1 MQSNPLKKKRTE
13 LHKYLIESD
22 QASISSSARKKEITQ
37 IRERLK
43 NKELTM
49 GSIPKT
55 TYKRINKKFKKMTA
69 EEKKLHIKF
78 LWQKIR
84 LAVLQ
89 RNTMKFVN

>member
-13 LHKYLIESD
+13 LHKYLIDSD
-22 QASISSSARKKEITQ
+22 QAASISSSARKKEITN

-55 TYKRINKKFKKMTA
+55 TYKRINKKFK
-69 EEKKLHIKF
+69 
-78 LWQKIR
+78 
-84 LAVLQ
+84 
-89 RNTMKFVN
+89 